1 MPKKVSFA
9 LPDKFD
15 GAPEQCKG
23 FIRQAEIFFKHQG
36 EGFESEEKKC
46 AFLMSLLTGKA
57 INWATAVWEKEK
69 KITDPII
76 LRIFH
81 STNQRCVWASSWR
94 QGCRD
99 TTTTTISRLP
109 ISLWLCH
116 RIQNSLSSQWLEWY
130 CIQGCVSTEFECRIT
145 GRTSVQGR
153 KPLLWLHTC
162 YEDW

>member
-69 KITDPII
+69 KNHRSYHPTHISFNKPEMCLSIQ
-76 LRIFH
+76 LEAGMSRYNYYNYLKAA
-81 STNQRCVWASSWR
+81 NQ
-94 QGCRD
+94 
-99 TTTTTISRLP
+99 
-109 ISLWLCH
+109 
-116 RIQNSLSSQWLEWY
+116 
-130 CIQGCVSTEFECRIT
+130 
-145 GRTSVQGR
+145 
-153 KPLLWLHTC
+153 PLIMP
-162 YEDW
+162 